1 MQSLHPHD
9 RTFPAQISRQISPY
23 LAGPWFALA
32 LVAMML
38 VTYAF
43 DLITPLG
50 VPIWLFYFIPIIL
63 SFWSNARYAVPTVCV
78 VTLLFLAAGFIFSPP
93 GIHTTA
99 ALFTRIVFSV
109 VFIVI
114 SAVLWMIRLRQ
125 HM

>member
-1 MQSLHPHD
+1 
-9 RTFPAQISRQISPY
+9 
-23 LAGPWFALA
+23 
-32 LVAMML
+32 MML